1 MRNKIVFS
9 LVLLSVALLT
19 WQCKEDTFEGEII
32 GICPEVVTTNP
43 ANGAINVNAATSI
56 TATFNEE
63 MEPMSINA
71 GTFSVKKGIESV
83 AGDVSYSG
91 LTATFT
97 PAVLLDANSVYSA
110 TISRK
115 VEDLMGNIMV
125 RDTTWNFNTGS
136 VPTLT
141 LTSPVEGASNIALN
155 TMVTADFSTAMDA
168 NSFNTTTF
176 SLKQGTVN
184 IPGGVSYSGLQATFD
199 PTVDL
204 IPNLVYTATITKSVT
219 DIAGNAI
226 AKDSSWSFATGV
238 LPVITSTNPL
248 NGAVDVLLNANVL
261 VSFSKIMNPITFT
274 TTTFTLKQGAA
285 VVAGERSYDGMTM
298 TFNPDANLL
307 PGVEYTATV
316 TTGVKDVLNNSLQKD
331 STWTFTTIVPL
342 AQFSVSLSA
351 LPAEGGSTLG
361 AGTFEELSSVTIEA
375 EANPGYSFV
384 NWTESGVE
392 VANTA
397 EYTFG
402 INFDRV
408 LVANFDTIIAG
419 PGGVN
424 LGSAGDFA
432 ILSGSGIMN
441 TGTGT
446 RITGDVGSHPTA
458 TIVGLLESN
467 VNGTLY
473 VVADPVVAA
482 AKVALEAAYIDA
494 QGRSTDAISL
504 PGQVGGLTLAPGLY
518 VNSTTSGISGT
529 GSNAILTLD
538 AGGNPNAVWI
548 FKVGST
554 FVTDTGTS
562 IVLAGGAQAKNIY
575 WSVGTSAT
583 LGTYSIFYGN
593 ILADQSITLATGATF
608 TGRALTRIGSVTL
621 DNNIVKLP

>member
-19 WQCKEDTFEGEII
+19 WQCKEDTFEGEIV
-32 GICPEVVTTNP
+32 GICPEVVTTFP
-43 ANGAINVNAATSI
+43 ANGAINVNAATII

-71 GTFSVKKGIESV
+71 GTFSVKKGNASV
-83 AGDVSYSG
+83 AGDVTYNG

-97 PAVLLDANSVYSA
+97 PAVMLDANSVYSA

-136 VPTLT
+136 VPTIT
-141 LTSPVEGASNIALN
+141 LTSPIDGASNVAIN
-155 TMVTADFSTAMDA
+155 TMVTADFSTAMDL

-176 SLKQGTVN
+176 SLKQGTTT
-184 IPGGVSYSGLQATFD
+184 IPGGVSYTGLKATFD
-199 PTVDL
+199 PTLDL
-204 IPNLVYTATITKSVT
+204 MPNLVYTATITTSVT
-219 DIAGNAI
+219 DVAGNAI

-248 NGAVDVLLNANVL
+248 DGAVDVPLNSNVL
-261 VSFSKIMNPITFT
+261 VSFSKIMNPLTFT
-274 TTTFTLKQGAA
+274 TTTFTLKLGT
-285 VVAGERSYDGMTM
+285 VVVNGVRSYDGMTM
-298 TFNPDANLL
+298 TFNPEGNLL
-307 PGVEYTATV
+307 PGEEYTATI
-316 TTGVKDVLNNSLQKD
+316 TTGVKDVLNNSIPSD
-331 STWTFTTIVPL
+331 STWTFTTMVPL
-342 AQFSVSLSA
+342 AQYSVSLSA

-361 AGTFEELSSVTIEA
+361 AGTFQELSSVTIEA
-375 EANPGYSFV
+375 QANAGYSFV
-384 NWTESGVE
+384 NWTEAGVE

-432 ILSGSGIMN
+432 VLSGSGIMN

-446 RITGDVGSHPTA
+446 LITGDVGSHPTA
-458 TIVGLLESN
+458 TIVGLLGSN

-473 VVADPVVAA
+473 VSADPVVAA